1 MNTEINTIP
10 EIITM
15 NDLVK
20 RAGSNIERPRVVF
33 EGQVYDGT
41 LANAKT
47 PFDAIDGMK
56 SAIYEQFEQ
65 VERNKEFP
73 GMTLAQLRTSLAA
86 VLNRSDQGIPM
97 PVSNDPTVKPATTI
111 VDVGYDWKT
120 GKMNTIVVPRG
131 EMSLPG
137 FRTLDPKKW
146 QPTMRAYSIP
156 GGAGLYASILRCD
169 QDAVEGLFGM
179 VADHAARN
187 SIYLGQV
194 VDVNFDYIK
203 LTDFKP
209 ENVAIT
215 DTLRSKI
222 ELFVTGPLRYET
234 ALDERGLP
242 RKSGLFL
249 YGPPG
254 GGKTMAKTVCQYMA
268 ARLGAIVVEVDPSL
282 GVEGFAAAAARTDVL
297 LENGHKVVIGME
309 DMEKLATR
317 DRAKVLDILDG
328 TSSKGFRRITI
339 GTTNFL
345 EQIDRA
351 MLRPGRFDAVEFCGL
366 PDLSAFTQLVKV
378 LIREEDRGEIDFA
391 EAFPYFEGYS
401 YAFISNAVQIILR
414 AAINR
419 AKGDLSNLSVNTQ
432 DLIDAAQAV
441 RGHFDLMQEEVVQ
454 EKPVL
459 DRVFTDVMY
468 QAVEQYLE
476 SNHVTVSN
484 DETNYSYI
492 REIVHEEVDN
502 VIEGRVDGASVTLED
517 SKGNAVEGNVNT
529 N

>member
-1 MNTEINTIP
+1 MSNATINTIP
-10 EIITM
+10 EVITM
-15 NDLVK
+15 NDLVA
-20 RAGSNIERPRVVF
+20 RAGSNVARPRVVF
-33 EGQVYDGT
+33 EGNVYDGT
-41 LANAKT
+41 KAHAKT
-47 PFDAIDGMK
+47 PFDAIEGMK
-56 SAIYEQFEQ
+56 EAIYEQFEQ
-65 VERNKEFP
+65 VVRTKDFP
-73 GMTLAQLRTSLAA
+73 GITVAQLRASLAA

-97 PVSNDPTVKPATTI
+97 PHSNDPTIKPSTI
-111 VDVGYDWKT
+111 IVNVGYDW
-120 GKMNTIVVPRG
+120 NTG
-131 EMSLPG
+131 EMKTIIVPGGEMTLPG

-146 QPTMRAYSIP
+146 HPVMQVLPTRS
-156 GGAGLYASILRCD
+156 GAALHANILRCD
-169 QDAVEGLFGM
+169 EDAVEGLFGM
-179 VADHAARN
+179 VSDHAARN

-203 LTDFKP
+203 LVDFKP

-222 ELFVTGPLRYET
+222 ELFVTGPLRYPT

-268 ARLGAIVVEVDPSL
+268 ARLGAVVVEVDPSL
-282 GVEGFAAAAARTDVL
+282 GIEGFAAAAARTDVL

-309 DMEKLATR
+309 DMEKLATK

-328 TSSKGFRRITI
+328 TNSKGFRRVTI

-378 LIREEDRGEIDFA
+378 LIRESDRGEIDYA

-401 YAFISNAVQIILR
+401 YAFISNAVQIIVR

-419 AKGDLSNLSVNTQ
+419 AKGDLDALQVTTQ
-432 DLIDAAQAV
+432 DLIDAANAV
-441 RGHFDLMQEEVVQ
+441 RGHFDLMQEEVVK
-454 EKPVL
+454 ERPVL
-459 DRVFTDVMY
+459 DTVFTDLVY
-468 QAVEQYLE
+468 AQIEGYLE
-476 SNHVTVSN
+476 SNTIDANDVT
-484 DETNYSYI
+484 DYSYI
-492 REIVHEEVDN
+492 AEKVHETVDAI
-502 VIEGRVDGASVTLED
+502 IEGRLDGATIED
-517 SKGNAVEGNVNT
+517 KRLRT
-529 N
+529 K

>member
-1 MNTEINTIP
+1 M
-10 EIITM
+10 
-15 NDLVK
+15 
-20 RAGSNIERPRVVF
+20 
-33 EGQVYDGT
+33 
-41 LANAKT
+41 
-47 PFDAIDGMK
+47 
-56 SAIYEQFEQ
+56 
-65 VERNKEFP
+65 
-73 GMTLAQLRTSLAA
+73 
-86 VLNRSDQGIPM
+86 
-97 PVSNDPTVKPATTI
+97 VS
-111 VDVGYDWKT
+111 
-120 GKMNTIVVPRG
+120 
-131 EMSLPG
+131 
-137 FRTLDPKKW
+137 
-146 QPTMRAYSIP
+146 
-156 GGAGLYASILRCD
+156 
-169 QDAVEGLFGM
+169 
-179 VADHAARN
+179 DHAARN

-194 VDVNFDYIK
+194 VDVNFDFMK

-222 ELFVTGPLRYET
+222 ELFVTGPLRYSN

-268 ARLGAIVVEVDPSL
+268 ARMGAIVVEVDPSL

-309 DMEKLATR
+309 DMEKLATK

-345 EQIDRA
+345 ETIDRA

-378 LIREEDRGEIDFA
+378 LIREEDRGDIDYA
-391 EAFPYFEGYS
+391 EAYPYFEGYS

-432 DLIDAAQAV
+432 DLIDAANAV
-441 RGHFDLMQEEVVQ
+441 RGHFDLMQEEVVK
-454 EKPVL
+454 ERPVL
-459 DRVFTDVMY
+459 DQVFTDLVY
-468 QAVEQYLE
+468 GQVEEYLE
-476 SNHVTVSN
+476 NNAVDSHDYT
-484 DETNYSYI
+484 SYESI
-492 REIVHEEVDN
+492 KDIVHEQVDEV
-502 VIEGRVDGASVTLED
+502 VEARLHQASIVDRDGER
-517 SKGNAVEGNVNT
+517 KFNINT

>member
-1 MNTEINTIP
+1 MNTETINTIP

-15 NDLVK
+15 NDLVE
-20 RAGSNIERPRVVF
+20 RAGTNVARPRVVF

-47 PFDAIDGMK
+47 PFDAIEGMK
-56 SAIYEQFEQ
+56 DAIYEQFEK
-65 VERNKEFP
+65 VTRSKEFP

-97 PVSNDPTVKPATTI
+97 PHSNDPSITPGTVI
-111 VDVGYDWKT
+111 VDIGYDWNT
-120 GKMNTIVVPRG
+120 GKMKTIIVPRDQ
-131 EMSLPG
+131 MSLPG
-137 FRTLDPKKW
+137 FRSLDPKKW
-146 QPTMRAYSIP
+146 QPVMQAVPTRT
-156 GGAGLYASILRCD
+156 GASLHCEILRCD
-169 QDAVEGLFGM
+169 EDAVEGLFGM
-179 VADHAARN
+179 VSDHAARN

-194 VDVNFDYIK
+194 VDVNFDFMK

-222 ELFVTGPLRYET
+222 ELFVTGPLRYSS

-268 ARLGAIVVEVDPSL
+268 ARMGAIVVEVDPSL

-309 DMEKLATR
+309 DMEKLATK

-345 EQIDRA
+345 ETIDRA

-378 LIREEDRGEIDFA
+378 LIREEDRGDIDYA
-391 EAFPYFEGYS
+391 EAYPYFEGYS

-432 DLIDAAQAV
+432 DLIDAANAV
-441 RGHFDLMQEEVVQ
+441 RGHFDLMQEEVVK
-454 EKPVL
+454 ERPVL
-459 DRVFTDVMY
+459 DQVFTDLVY
-468 QAVEQYLE
+468 SQVEGYLDNNAVSSHDYTDYDSIQ
-476 SNHVTVSN
+476 S
-484 DETNYSYI
+484 
-492 REIVHEEVDN
+492 IVHEQVDEV
-502 VIEGRVDGASVTLED
+502 VEARLHQASIVDRDGERQFNIS
-517 SKGNAVEGNVNT
+517 T